1 MKKQIENLLE
11 VVRDAAR
18 DRDGKRITSEEERRH
33 CQVFRER
40 SPDAGR
46 LRTGP
51 KQVYSRNCQSC
62 VRGERRERKSGGRVG
77 LVRGVYESGRE
88 RNKGNGRGRGR
99 GRLNSPLWLGG

>member
-77 LVRGVYESGRE
+77 LVRGVYGWWMKVGERE
-88 RNKGNGRGRGR
+88 IKEMEEEEEEED
-99 GRLNSPLWLGG
+99 

>member
-18 DRDGKRITSEEERRH
+18 DRDGKQITSEEERRH
-33 CQVFRER
+33 CQALRER

-77 LVRGVYESGRE
+77 LVRGVYGWWMKVGERE
-88 RNKGNGRGRGR
+88 IKEMEEEEEEED
-99 GRLNSPLWLGG
+99 